1 VCISPAVGVNY
12 DPSHLVRMGI
22 DPMRFLKEF
31 VPRIHHVHAKD
42 TELSPERLYTFGHEL
57 PPTFEPRPLF
67 GRNHWRYTIPGHG
80 QTPWIEVF
88 ETLDAHGYGG
98 AVSIEM
104 EDRHF
109 HGSEDLEKAGLL
121 HSALFL
127 EGC

>member
-1 VCISPAVGVNY
+1 MGRAAGRRFGSPSGT
-12 DPSHLVRMGI
+12 R
-22 DPMRFLKEF
+22 
-31 VPRIHHVHAKD
+31 
-42 TELSPERLYTFGHEL
+42 
-57 PPTFEPRPLF
+57 FEPRPLF